1 MVLTMLLEDIINEI
15 ERLVLQIPD
24 DLKAIGSMMCCRR
37 LMLSVCQQLMPSMCW
52 RRPMPSMRQRRP
64 MPSTCQQRLMLLKVH
79 IVLKPLQI
87 SRENLEHGAIHRN
100 VIPEV
105 QLIQKS

>member
-52 RRPMPSMRQRRP
+52 RRPMPS
-64 MPSTCQQRLMLLKVH
+64 TCQQRLMLLKVH